1 MKLFEPGEK
10 GHLIEL
16 AAWLR
21 QVVEVAPWTRR
32 KAAPPRGGQIGAPT
46 TTRKGECHV
55 NRCTDAALEAIFGG
69 SG

>member
-1 MKLFEPGEK
+1 M
-10 GHLIEL
+10 
-16 AAWLR
+16 AWLR

-32 KAAPPRGGQIGAPT
+32 KAAPSPGGQIGAPT
-46 TTRKGECHV
+46 TTRKDECHV